1 LKKIKSYNK
10 LKIYIKGIGII
21 APNYFTDDIATDAVA
36 EKMNCKEPDCT
47 QFFDSRALRRMS
59 RMVKLGSTAA
69 TIALKEANVEIPAAV
84 VVGTGFG
91 CLEDTSL
98 FLRKMITNK
107 EETLN
112 PTPFIFST
120 HNTIAAQIAI
130 QLKTHGYNSTY
141 SHRNFSFESAL
152 LDGFLLLKDE
162 EVNNVLVGGI
172 DELTDDSFDLLKRL
186 NYYKNKLAGEGS
198 SFFVLA
204 NEADENAY
212 AELKAIEF
220 FSNITIEEAIEK
232 AKAFTTGISIDA
244 IIIGSEE
251 HQLHQNDNAILQA
264 LQLEEKAV
272 FYKHLCGEYPTAN
285 AYAFGL
291 AANYFKI
298 GNAKNVLIYNHYAET
313 NHSFILLSAC

>member
-1 LKKIKSYNK
+1 MN
-10 LKIYIKGIGII
+10 IYIKGIGII

-36 EKMNCKEPDCT
+36 EKMNCKEPDYT
-47 QFFDSRALRRMS
+47 HFFDSRALRRMS
-59 RMVKLGSTAA
+59 RIIKLGSTAA
-69 TIALKEANVEIPAAV
+69 TIALKEANVEIPAAI

-152 LDGFLLLKDE
+152 MDGFLLLKEE

-186 NYYKNKLAGEGS
+186 NYYKNNIAGEGA
-198 SFFVLA
+198 SFFFLS
-204 NEADENAY
+204 NEKGENAY

-220 FSNITIEEAIEK
+220 FSNITIEEAVEK
-232 AKAFTTGISIDA
+232 VNALTKNISIDA
-244 IIIGSEE
+244 IVIGSEE
-251 HQLHQNDNAILQA
+251 HKLNENDKTILNS

-272 FYKHLCGEYPTAN
+272 FYKHLSGEYPTAI